1 MSLNNLK
8 KILLYIVTIL
18 LIFGLLLLIYYIV
31 GNNRKDNSKSEIEKI
46 NELKIKNVDNYYL
59 AINSEKT
66 SVNIKT
72 GDYLYIESDNNNIK
86 VDYDKGNSSIVID
99 EKKLTSFDYVN
110 SYDMTIY
117 LPSTFFKEVDI
128 ITESGNVIIEEMY
141 TNKLTL
147 SVGSGKT
154 NIDNL
159 TVYKECNI
167 NSGVGKVSI
176 NGNVINNLRLSSGV
190 GESSISTILTG
201 NNNISSGVGN
211 VYITLLQGSNH
222 YTFNN
227 KKGIGDIR
235 IDNKKVSDGTY
246 GNGPSEVNVTSGI
259 GNISIVFKESD

>member
-1 MSLNNLK
+1 MKNLMK
-8 KILLYIVTIL
+8 VLLFTLTIL
-18 LIFGLLLLIYYIV
+18 VIFGLLLLIYYFV
-31 GNNRKDNSKSEIEKI
+31 GINKKDNSKSDIDKI
-46 NELKIKNVDNYYL
+46 NELKIKNIDNYYL

-66 SVNIKT
+66 SVSIAT
-72 GDYLYIESDNNNIK
+72 GDYFYLESDNRNIK

-99 EKKLTSFDYVN
+99 EKRLTSFDYVN
-110 SYDMTIY
+110 SYNMTIY
-117 LPSTFFKEVDI
+117 LPNTFFKEVDI
-128 ITESGNVIIEEMY
+128 NTESGNVIIEEMY
-141 TNKLTL
+141 TNKLNLT
-147 SVGSGKT
+147 VGSGKT

-167 NSGVGKVSI
+167 NSGVGKVNI

-201 NNNISSGVGN
+201 NNTISSGVGN

-235 IDNKKVSDGTY
+235 IDNKKVNDGTY
-246 GNGPSEVNVTSGI
+246 GKGPSLVDVTSGI
-259 GNISIVFKESD
+259 GNISIIFKEND